1 MVVEGVG
8 AWDGG
13 GVGDDVDARVEG
25 ERVGGNYLATVNNR
39 LWVNTWADIL
49 ADTNVKVD
57 PSNHSFLLSSNFTN
71 FRIFST
77 RVVLR
82 WIRSRRNESFLLL
95 SSFFEQ
101 ILEIQ

>member
-1 MVVEGVG
+1 MEGVG

-13 GVGDDVDARVEG
+13 GVGDDVGARVEG

-57 PSNHSFLLSSNFTN
+57 PSERMIRSFFSRILKKRVILSNIFVLNWN
-71 FRIFST
+71 FR
-77 RVVLR
+77 LD
-82 WIRSRRNESFLLL
+82 
-95 SSFFEQ
+95 
-101 ILEIQ
+101 

>member
-1 MVVEGVG
+1 MEGVG

-13 GVGDDVDARVEG
+13 GVGDDVGARVED

-57 PSNHSFLLSSNFTN
+57 PSE
-71 FRIFST
+71 RM
-77 RVVLR
+77 
-82 WIRSRRNESFLLL
+82 IRS
-95 SSFFEQ
+95 FFSR
-101 ILEIQ
+101 ILKTSNTFEYFRFKLEF